1 MIPKIIELGISDIA
15 IGAPEL
21 PSFISPAFYNTI
33 PFPSLNEVSILSV
46 MTLIQVEKKVLQ
58 VN

>member
-15 IGAPEL
+15 ICAYECA
-21 PSFISPAFYNTI
+21 SFISPAFYKTI
-33 PFPSLNEVSILSV
+33 LSPSLTEVSILRV
-46 MTLIQVEKKVLQ
+46 MTLIQVAKKVLQ